1 VLNKRSLLL
10 ALLWV
15 LLLAGCQSSQTDN
28 APEYVIGGDPD
39 KGQQVIA
46 AYGCGSCHTI
56 PGVPGADS
64 TVGPPLTDWAG
75 RLYIAG
81 ALPNRPDNLVRWL
94 IDPQAIEPGTVMPNL
109 LVTEQD
115 ARDMS
120 AYLYSL
126 R

>member
-1 VLNKRSLLL
+1 
-10 ALLWV
+10 V